1 MKILVITQGPYGER
15 IARNLR
21 ENAPEWEIKEI
32 PLPKRLPQLIE
43 DPEEFLPENIP
54 QAGLLLA
61 AGESPGAAQLISDF
75 VKRSGARSVIAPI
88 ENSARLPPGLA
99 NQLKTELA

>member
-1 MKILVITQGPYGER
+1 MKILVLAQGPYGER

-21 ENAPEWEIKEI
+21 ENAPDWEIKEI

-61 AGESPGAAQLISDF
+61 AGESPGAAQLIPEF
-75 VKRSGARSVIAPI
+75 AKRSAARGVIAPVD
-88 ENSARLPPGLA
+88 NSAWLPPGVWRIS
-99 NQLKTELA
+99 